1 MMSKTKIQNLPIFY
15 KLKPKDFL
23 HI

>member
-1 MMSKTKIQNLPIFY
+1 MSKTKIQNLPIFY

>member
-1 MMSKTKIQNLPIFY
+1 MSKTKIQNLPIFY
-15 KLKPKDFL
+15 NLKPKDFL

>member
-15 KLKPKDFL
+15 NLKPKDFL